1 VDANR
6 NWTCSR
12 VPAAEFDLT
21 ILTRGFAPEYRW
33 AVLVP
38 PGGNLDLGPLALRQG
53 ASIAGWVQISPGSAL
68 DPNCIVRLSPAE
80 VTDNSPVL
88 TAKVQGQGFFQLTG
102 VAPGTYVL
110 EADQSGYR
118 SPKVPV
124 TVVFPD
130 SATYLKGVVLQRAP

>member
-12 VPAAEFDLT
+12 VPATEFDLT

-53 ASIAGWVQISPGSAL
+53 ASVAGWVQISPGSAL

-110 EADQSGYR
+110 EAAQSGYR
-118 SPKVPV
+118 SPKVPI
-124 TVVFPD
+124 TVVLPD